1 MAKKDRASGILLLL
15 MFAAALVQ
23 SLSFPKQSA
32 VFPRL
37 ISMAGIVLC
46 AILVLRSFRGENAEG
61 EKKGKQLSDDQK
73 KTVIVMTTLIIAY
86 SIGMAVLGFVVSTL
100 LFIIVS
106 GWFLYPGKISAENR
120 KPAVFIIASAVIIT
134 MLIWYVFKNL
144 LYVPLP
150 GGMIFR

>member
-23 SLSFPKQSA
+23 AFSFPKQSA

-37 ISMAGIVLC
+37 ISMAGIALC
-46 AILVLRSFRGENAEG
+46 AVLLIRSFRGKDEAED
-61 EKKGKQLSDDQK
+61 KGKQLSDGQK
-73 KTVIVMTTLIIAY
+73 RTVIIMTALIILY
-86 SIGMAVLGFVVSTL
+86 SIGMAFFGFMVSTL

-106 GWFLYPGKISAENR
+106 GWLLYPGKISAENK
-120 KPAVFIIASAVIIT
+120 KPAIFIVASAIIIT
-134 MLIWYVFKNL
+134 LLIWYVFKNL